1 VQSTQALN
9 QHDVFTILALR
20 AGEAAVDPVLKQAAT
35 RVARLQAL
43 IATPACVLWFVAAG
57 PQAALGAAVGGGI
70 AVLLTVYVAARLL
83 SYPASDDPQDV
94 LAAMIRA
101 EVGKLI
107 LATGLVTVA
116 IILLPQQAA
125 AIATTL
131 AISLSAYW
139 FALLRTND

>member
-1 VQSTQALN
+1 M
-9 QHDVFTILALR
+9 
-20 AGEAAVDPVLKQAAT
+20 
-35 RVARLQAL
+35 
-43 IATPACVLWFVAAG
+43 LWFVAAG